1 MHNEFVLKY
10 KKHIVLIV
18 IFLVFFILIYGLSNT
33 QNSKRKK
40 VIKAITYN
48 GFTLDS
54 QSLYEKDIDDISY
67 EEYKNKLSKNETSTY
82 KHLYFDPYSYQL
94 IENYFEYD
102 SGIEATLTSIYD
114 YRYDNLN
121 YTYNVKYNELDL
133 TFSGKLTSKGFTCKT
148 DYAFNAGESNKEDFC
163 FEIEKIVRDFEK
175 TKNEVIT
182 STKILNYMKQN

>member
-1 MHNEFVLKY
+1 MYNEFVLKY
-10 KKHIVLIV
+10 KKHIILII
-18 IFLVFFILIYGLSNT
+18 IFLTIFILIYGLSNT

-48 GFTLDS
+48 GFTVDS
-54 QSLYEKDIDDISY
+54 GALYEKDIDDKTY
-67 EEYKNKLSKNETSTY
+67 EEYKNKVENNESSTY

-102 SGIEATLTSIYD
+102 NEIEASLTATYD
-114 YRYDNLN
+114 YRYDNLV
-121 YTYNVKYNELDL
+121 YTYNVKHSELDL

-148 DYAFNAGESNKEDFC
+148 DYAFNAGLSNKEDFC

-175 TKNEVIT
+175 TKNDVIT
-182 STKILNYMKQN
+182 STKILNYMKQK